1 VLLVISLLLPPTIIS
16 VNDMNKCL
24 KTSLLIALQFVT
36 QIAIAE
42 IGVSKD
48 WIWSTE
54 EEGFYYAITM
64 NSKEHILGQYCYLD
78 SGVCIYMVGLNIT
91 CQLGSTYPSMVNS
104 DKGAVHVSLECSHRV
119 DGQNVL
125 AVREFSLIDAIVRK
139 ASHIG
144 FVIPMENDKFKVAR
158 FSLMGSSDALDQMRA
173 AAKRAI
179 GIEEAPE
186 EKVLPDEE
194 IM

>member
-1 VLLVISLLLPPTIIS
+1 MISI
-16 VNDMNKCL
+16 NAMNKYL
-24 KTSLLIALQFVT
+24 QISLLIALQFAAPV
-36 QIAIAE
+36 AIAE
-42 IGVSKD
+42 IGVSQD

-54 EEGFYYAITM
+54 EESFYYAMTM
-64 NSKEHILGQYCYLD
+64 NSKEHVLGQYCYLN
-78 SGVCIYMVGLNIT
+78 SGVCMYMVGFNIT
-91 CQLGSTYPSMVNS
+91 CELGSTYPSMVNS

-125 AVREFSLIDAIVRK
+125 ALREFSLIDAIVRK

-179 GIEEAPE
+179 GVEEAPE